1 MPETT
6 FYDTL
11 ELEFYIIY
19 SFDIMKTESVM
30 RYKPPFIKKWD
41 CTEGDDQFD
50 YDYLEGEWEQGKHR
64 KYCAQL
70 DKEHFEK
77 FIYDCNLIMEDVN
90 TMGSLT
96 ELGLMPAHSFND
108 GGDSYEAIINAYVTP
123 IVITE
128 GIELNEVLWE
138 SLKQEMLKKFN

>member
-11 ELEFYIIY
+11 KLEFYVIY
-19 SFDIMKTESVM
+19 SFDIMKTESVNGF
-30 RYKPPFIKKWD
+30 KPPFIKRWD

-50 YDYLEGEWEQGKHR
+50 YDYLEGDWENGKHR

-70 DKEHFEK
+70 NKERFEK
-77 FIYDCNLIMEDVN
+77 FIDHCGLIMEDVN

-123 IVITE
+123 LVMNE
-128 GIELNEVLWE
+128 DIECTDELWE
-138 SLKQEMLKKFN
+138 SLKQEMLNKFN

>member
-11 ELEFYIIY
+11 ELEFYVIY
-19 SFDIMKTESVM
+19 SFDIMRTESV
-30 RYKPPFIKKWD
+30 KGFQPPFIKRWD

-50 YDYLEGEWEQGKHR
+50 YDYLEGDWEHGKHR

-70 DKEHFEK
+70 NKKRFEK
-77 FIYDCNLIMEDVN
+77 FIWDCNLVMEDVN

-96 ELGLMPAHSFND
+96 ELGHMPAHSFTD
-108 GGDSYEAIINAYVTP
+108 GGDSYEAIVNAYVTP
-123 IVITE
+123 LVMTE
-128 GIELNEVLWE
+128 GIELSEVLWE
-138 SLKQEMLKKFN
+138 SLKQEMLNKFD